1 MYEHVGLATILLLL
15 ALAGNLGEREP
26 PCCEPKV
33 TVGAAVLVLR

>member
-1 MYEHVGLATILLLL
+1 MYEHVGLAAILLIL

-33 TVGAAVLVLR
+33 TLGPAVIVLR

>member
-1 MYEHVGLATILLLL
+1 MYEHVGLAAVLLIL

-33 TVGAAVLVLR
+33 TLGPAVLVFP